1 MTHILT
7 HTENLQSH
15 PAGALRSARW
25 LYAFVLIPFHCFQ
38 QRKMRPF
45 PCQRKLTHTDDAGG
59 SDPHRDPHG
68 ETSGRNTWSKEFP
81 TSSFL
86 GQKRPQTLM
95 PQRLE
100 GILSLGK
107 DEVGGSNPP
116 SSSKKSCFLSKTG
129 LFLYFFAN
137 LICGSRCGTVLTHT
151 VTHTRKC
158 AEGAKKERKGSSA
171 IYQMAF
177 ATFNA
182 QYAYSFIF

>member
-1 MTHILT
+1 MSLGRNNRRRTPVFPRTPSPLSPHDPHLPP
-7 HTENLQSH
+7 HTGNI
-15 PAGALRSARW
+15 ARSYRATRREGPARW

-81 TSSFL
+81 ISSFL

-116 SSSKKSCFLSKTG
+116 SNSKKSCFLSKTG
-129 LFLYFFAN
+129 LLLCLFLLY
-137 LICGSRCGTVLTHT
+137 G
-151 VTHTRKC
+151 
-158 AEGAKKERKGSSA
+158 
-171 IYQMAF
+171 
-177 ATFNA
+177 
-182 QYAYSFIF
+182 